1 MPLKALVAVLLIF
14 LSAGDGAAQ
23 GVEVWP
29 FAAYRFWGS
38 IPVEE
43 GRLQLPS
50 SLSLGG
56 VVSYRAWDGATVEI
70 LYAQQR
76 TELQLRRPGS
86 FVSTVSDITVRY
98 LHAGARYGSRE
109 SSTRPYLVF
118 TVGVTHLDPLEGHR
132 AQAWGLSGSTG
143 AGVAF
148 PPARP
153 VAVRLEG
160 RLWVTALGGP
170 DELFCASGSGCF
182 VSVSSPLLWQGQLSA
197 GIQFA
202 F

>member
-1 MPLKALVAVLLIF
+1 MPLRALVSVF
-14 LSAGDGAAQ
+14 LSLLAAGDGTAQ
-23 GVEVWP
+23 DVEVWP

-50 SLSLGG
+50 SLALGG
-56 VVSYRAWDGATVEI
+56 VVNYRAWDGATVEI
-70 LYAQQR
+70 LYAQQA

-86 FVSTVSDITVRY
+86 FVTPVSDITVRS
-98 LHAGARYGSRE
+98 LHAGAQYRSRG
-109 SSTRPYLVF
+109 RWAVPYVIF
-118 TVGVTHLDPLEGHR
+118 TVGVTHLDPREASR

-143 AGVAF
+143 AGVTF

-160 RLWVTALGGP
+160 RLWVTAVGGP
-170 DELFCASGSGCF
+170 DRLFCSSGSGCF
-182 VSVSSPLLWQGQLSA
+182 VSVSSPLLWQGQLAA
-197 GIQFA
+197 GIRFA

>member
-1 MPLKALVAVLLIF
+1 MPLRTLVSIF
-14 LSAGDGAAQ
+14 LLLLAAGDGAAQ
-23 GVEVWP
+23 DVEVWP

-50 SLSLGG
+50 SLALGG

-70 LYAQQR
+70 LYAQQA

-86 FVSTVSDITVRY
+86 FVTRISDITVRY
-98 LHAGARYGSRE
+98 LHAGAQYRSRAPG
-109 SSTRPYLVF
+109 TRPYLVF
-118 TVGVTHLDPLEGHR
+118 TVGVTHLDPREASR

-143 AGVAF
+143 AGVTF

-160 RLWVTALGGP
+160 RLWVTAVGGP
-170 DELFCASGSGCF
+170 DELFCTSGSGCF

-197 GIQFA
+197 GIRFA